1 MGVNREKK
9 HVLVLPE
16 DDANH
21 QLATGFALGLDQL
34 VGGRFKVLPVA
45 RGWIR
50 VLELFISD
58 HVVDMGLYRD
68 RFMILLIDFD
78 GDSARLRNAQAR
90 IPSNLM
96 DRVFV
101 LGSWLEPQDLTRS
114 GLGSCEESV
123 WLRRRIVPKGL
134 TSFGITISCNTTR
147 ASLPAYANRS
157 GGYFL
162 PEGR

>member
-1 MGVNREKK
+1 MGVNREKP
-9 HVLVLPE
+9 HVFVLPE

-50 VLELFISD
+50 VLDLFLSD
-58 HVVDMGLYRD
+58 HVAGMRIYPEG
-68 RFMILLIDFD
+68 FMILLVDFD
-78 GDSARLRNAQAR
+78 GDGARLQNVHAR
-90 IPSNLM
+90 IPSDLV

-114 GLGSCEESV
+114 GLGSYEEIGLSLAQDCSQRTNV
-123 WLRRRIVPKGL
+123 IWDHSLLRHNADELARLRQQVQRILFP
-134 TSFGITISCNTTR
+134 
-147 ASLPAYANRS
+147 
-157 GGYFL
+157 
-162 PEGR
+162 